1 MNKNTFE
8 LAVQNHQKNNLEVAE
23 NLYKKILEKDP
34 NHFQSICFLGT
45 LSIQI
50 KNFER
55 AKKLLNK
62 AIGIQP
68 NNANV
73 NNNLGIVNNELE
85 DCQKAINYF
94 QKAIKIQPDHANAHN
109 NLGIVFKVLGEHQKA
124 ISCYQNAIK
133 INPNYA
139 DAHNNLGTAF
149 KAVGDHQ
156 KAINC
161 FQNALKI
168 NPDLIEPQANIASI
182 YIGQLDNLKKAI
194 STSHKTQETICKT
207 SMFGHQGISLYR
219 FKHDLQQAE
228 YLDSKN
234 YKINGIDEFLEIGS
248 KIIKNKENIIKDK
261 NFNQKILLNHD
272 EINKLLPF
280 YKAYYIYK
288 TPTISNGCINPG
300 KNWQEIE
307 EQYFNSYKQIIYIDD
322 FLSNEAIKELREFC
336 LISKIWTTEYKGK
349 YLGTFSDRGFI
360 SPIHLQIAIEL
371 RQKLPKLFG
380 KHKLG
385 KFWAFKYDSKLGE
398 GINVHADFAILNLNF
413 WITPDE
419 YNNNK
424 NSGGLKVYDTPAP
437 KDWTF
442 QKYNRNTDEIYKFLN
457 DSGSNCK
464 NIPYRF
470 NRAVLFN
477 SDYFHETDKIDF
489 KEGYESR
496 RINVTY
502 LFGKRLVKQMS

>member
-1 MNKNTFE
+1 MNEKKNLTTKEIFE
-8 LAVQNHQKNNLEVAE
+8 LAAQNHRKNNLEVAE

-85 DCQKAINYF
+85 DY
-94 QKAIKIQPDHANAHN
+94 
-109 NLGIVFKVLGEHQKA
+109 
-124 ISCYQNAIK
+124 
-133 INPNYA
+133 
-139 DAHNNLGTAF
+139 
-149 KAVGDHQ
+149 Q

-194 STSHKTQETICKT
+194 STSYKTQETICKT
-207 SMFGHQGISLYR
+207 SMFGYQGISLYR

-234 YKINGIDEFLEIGS
+234 YKINGIDEFLEIGN
-248 KIIKNKENIIKDK
+248 KIIKKKENIIKDK
-261 NFNQKILLNHD
+261 NFNQNILLNHD
-272 EINKLLPF
+272 EINKLLPY

-336 LISKIWTTEYKGK
+336 LISKIWTAEYKGK

-502 LFGKRLVKQMS
+502 LFGNRLVKKMN

>member
-1 MNKNTFE
+1 MNEKKNLTTKETFT
-8 LAVQNHQKNNLEVAE
+8 LAVQHQQKNNLRVAE
-23 NLYKKILEKDP
+23 NLYKEVLKTKP
-34 NHFQSICFLGT
+34 NH
-45 LSIQI
+45 
-50 KNFER
+50 
-55 AKKLLNK
+55 AD
-62 AIGIQP
+62 A
-68 NNANV
+68 
-73 NNNLGIVNNELE
+73 
-85 DCQKAINYF
+85 Y
-94 QKAIKIQPDHANAHN
+94 N
-109 NLGIVFKVLGEHQKA
+109 NLGIVFEKLGQSQKAMSYFKKATEINPNYADAHYNLGKVFNELNEPQKAKGCYEKAIQIQPNYADAHNNLGNALKELGEHQKA
-124 ISCYQNAIK
+124 ISCY
-133 INPNYA
+133 
-139 DAHNNLGTAF
+139 
-149 KAVGDHQ
+149 
-156 KAINC
+156 
-161 FQNALKI
+161 QNALKI

-182 YIGQLDNLKKAI
+182 YIGQLDDLKKAI

-248 KIIKNKENIIKDK
+248 KIIKKKENIIKDK
-261 NFNQKILLNHD
+261 NFNQNILLNHD
-272 EINKLLPF
+272 EINKLLPY

-288 TPTISNGCINPG
+288 TPTISNGCINPD

-336 LISKIWTTEYKGK
+336 LISKIWTAEYKGK

-502 LFGKRLVKQMS
+502 LFGNRLVKKMS